1 MNRFFAAFLG
11 LVVSMM
17 AWSVLAA
24 DLPLK
29 APAPIVAAE
38 YDWTGVY
45 GGINAGW
52 VRDDYHWA
60 YTNPAPVTCCTPF
73 SVNKDTW
80 SIGAQLGA
88 QYQFNHF
95 VLGVEG
101 AVFNA
106 ADNAASFTGC
116 VGANNP
122 VLACQIKRQT
132 TYTAGGR
139 VGYAW
144 DNWLIFGDG
153 GGAWADVHSNLLIP
167 GPPVFIFDSTSQ
179 RYSGWYAGVG
189 FEYMLVR
196 GVLADVIVG
205 AEYQHIDLGTKLHLS
220 ILDGFSACPPG
231 VNCRNIGA
239 TEDLVRAR
247 FSVKINPFHTGVVV
261 AKN

>member
-1 MNRFFAAFLG
+1 MIRLFAAILG
-11 LVVSMM
+11 RVVSMM
-17 AWSVLAA
+17 ASSVFAA

-29 APAPIVAAE
+29 APAPVVAAE

-60 YTNPAPVTCCTPF
+60 YGNPSPPTCCQPF
-73 SVNKDTW
+73 SVNRDTW
-80 SIGAQLGA
+80 SVGGHLGA

-101 AVFNA
+101 AIFTA
-106 ADNAASFTGC
+106 ADDVASFTGC
-116 VGANNP
+116 VAPNS
-122 VLACQIKRQT
+122 LTTACQIKRQT

-144 DNWLIFGDG
+144 GNWLLFGDG
-153 GGAWADVHSNLLIP
+153 GGAWADVHSNLLA
-167 GPPVFIFDSTSQ
+167 PPTLIFDNTSQ
-179 RYSGWYAGVG
+179 RYAGWYAGVG
-189 FEYMLVR
+189 FEYMLLR

-220 ILDGFSACPPG
+220 TQLDGGLACPPG

-247 FSVKINPFHTGVVV
+247 LSVKINPFHTGVVV

>member
-1 MNRFFAAFLG
+1 
-11 LVVSMM
+11 
-17 AWSVLAA
+17 
-24 DLPLK
+24 
-29 APAPIVAAE
+29 VAAE

-60 YTNPAPVTCCTPF
+60 YGNPSPPTCCQPF
-73 SVNKDTW
+73 SVNRDTW
-80 SIGAQLGA
+80 SVGGHLGA

-101 AVFNA
+101 AIFTA
-106 ADNAASFTGC
+106 ADDVASFTGC
-116 VGANNP
+116 VAPNS
-122 VLACQIKRQT
+122 LTTACQIKRQT

-144 DNWLIFGDG
+144 GNWLLFGDG
-153 GGAWADVHSNLLIP
+153 GGAWADVHSNLLA
-167 GPPVFIFDSTSQ
+167 PPT
-179 RYSGWYAGVG
+179 
-189 FEYMLVR
+189 L
-196 GVLADVIVG
+196 
-205 AEYQHIDLGTKLHLS
+205 IDLGTKLHLS
-220 ILDGFSACPPG
+220 TQLDGGLACPPG

-247 FSVKINPFHTGVVV
+247 LSVKINPFHTGVVV